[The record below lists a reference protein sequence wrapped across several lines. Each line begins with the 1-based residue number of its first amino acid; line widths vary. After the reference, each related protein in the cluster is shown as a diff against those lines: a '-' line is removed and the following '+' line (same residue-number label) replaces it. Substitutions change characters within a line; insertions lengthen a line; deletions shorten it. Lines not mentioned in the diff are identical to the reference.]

1 MIKNINLFVIFLM
14 SRENVVNILQT
25 ELFHPLIVYSERQ
38 QPTLLCILQGPDF
51 LDDDGDLFLDD
62 G

>member
-1 MIKNINLFVIFLM
+1 M
-14 SRENVVNILQT
+14 
-25 ELFHPLIVYSERQ
+25 VYSERQ
-38 QPTLLCILQGPDF
+38 QPTLLYILQGPDF